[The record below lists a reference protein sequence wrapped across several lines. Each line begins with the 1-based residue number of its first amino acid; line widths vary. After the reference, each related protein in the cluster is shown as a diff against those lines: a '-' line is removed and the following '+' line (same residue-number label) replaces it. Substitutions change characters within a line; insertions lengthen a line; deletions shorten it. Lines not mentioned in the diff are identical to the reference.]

1 MISELPSLYLS
12 ASPKNLLSPN
22 FLSAPRVKPLVFRSF
37 AYAEPFLSKIL
48 KDISAKLQ
56 LDHFDFLFSV
66 LCLLMKDVT
75 LFLID
80 GSNLLA
86 NDYNKG
92 SS

>member
-1 MISELPSLYLS
+1 MISELPSLYLI

-22 FLSAPRVKPLVFRSF
+22 FLSAPKVKPLVFISF
-37 AYAEPFLSKIL
+37 AFAEPFFSKIL

-56 LDHFDFLFSV
+56 LDHFDFLLSV
-66 LCLLMKDVT
+66 LCLPTKDAT
-75 LFLID
+75 LFLTE

-86 NDYNKG
+86 KVFNKG

>member
-1 MISELPSLYLS
+1 MISELLSPYLR

-22 FLSAPRVKPLVFRSF
+22 FLSAPKVKPLVFRSF
-37 AYAEPFLSKIL
+37 AFAEPSFSKIL
-48 KDISAKLQ
+48 KDISARLQ

-66 LCLLMKDVT
+66 LCLLIKDAT
-75 LFLID
+75 LFLTD

-86 NDYNKG
+86 KVFNKG